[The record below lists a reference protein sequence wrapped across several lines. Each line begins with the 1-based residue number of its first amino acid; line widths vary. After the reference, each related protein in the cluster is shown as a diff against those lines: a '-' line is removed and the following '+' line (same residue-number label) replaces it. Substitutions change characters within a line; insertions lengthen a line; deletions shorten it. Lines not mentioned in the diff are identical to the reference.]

1 MGTKFNLEN
10 KYIIHGVASV
20 WSGKKGLED
29 FITLSKTLEEDE
41 TLVLIGLKENQI
53 KNLPKNIIGIQ
64 RTANLEELVSW
75 YSTANLYL
83 NLSVEES
90 FGMTTAES
98 LACGTPVVVYDST
111 ACPEMVT
118 PKTGRVV
125 PKKDIEAVR
134 NAIHDI
140 KIDFNESHYA
150 QCREYV
156 AQRFD

>member
-1 MGTKFNLEN
+1 
-10 KYIIHGVASV
+10 
-20 WSGKKGLED
+20 
-29 FITLSKTLEEDE
+29 
-41 TLVLIGLKENQI
+41 
-53 KNLPKNIIGIQ
+53 
-64 RTANLEELVSW
+64 
-75 YSTANLYL
+75 
-83 NLSVEES
+83 
-90 FGMTTAES
+90 MTTAES

-156 AQRFD
+156 AQRFDKNERYEENLSLYDQLTQPVSNKVLHTHES